1 MHLIGIT
8 MLRNGT
14 DNDDD
19 LVRDPLDFR
28 FDLARPPRIAPDT
41 LRVLMHFTEALLAQ

>member
-1 MHLIGIT
+1 MHLIGVT

-28 FDLARPPRIAPDT
+28 FDLRDLRASRPIRYAS
-41 LRVLMHFTEALLAQ
+41 